1 MDFAAGQK
9 CHIKIWS
16 NHILSFGKRNNDFE
30 LCNTSHV
37 ESGNRYPQI
46 VPNKDRDLV
55 LEYIKDN
62 HESIPRK
69 ASYVHMYIT
78 TLVIW
83 N

>member
-1 MDFAAGQK
+1 MEGFTR
-9 CHIKIWS
+9 
-16 NHILSFGKRNNDFE
+16 SFINFYNEIYKRNNDFE
-30 LCNTSHV
+30 LCNTSHFG
-37 ESGNRYPQI
+37 SGNIYPQI

-78 TLVIW
+78 SMVI
-83 N
+83 